1 MRAYTLIIT
10 PTSFIT
16 LIRPWGHKTR
26 PCTNYIISI
35 FMTSLTPHYR
45 GRGGC
50 GGGGYLTPAPG
61 RRPFVRLSL
70 CSAVPLIGLTLMTSL
85 APRPRPRGGG
95 EASRLADSIVAPEPA
110 FPYYFRHIILD
121 NSLHYF
127 AHYACQ
133 NNRSVIFWLTPI
145 SLLVNRNNVSI
156 SPVLWNFTRYPR
168 FPHNIRQYLS

>member
-50 GGGGYLTPAPG
+50 GGGGELTPAPG
-61 RRPFVRLSL
+61 RRPFVRLSI
-70 CSAVPLIGLTLMTSL
+70 CSAVPLTGPTLMTSL
-85 APRPRPRGGG
+85 APRPRLRRGGG
-95 EASRLADSIVAPEPA
+95 GVTPGC
-110 FPYYFRHIILD
+110 FYFL
-121 NSLHYF
+121 
-127 AHYACQ
+127 
-133 NNRSVIFWLTPI
+133 
-145 SLLVNRNNVSI
+145 
-156 SPVLWNFTRYPR
+156 
-168 FPHNIRQYLS
+168 